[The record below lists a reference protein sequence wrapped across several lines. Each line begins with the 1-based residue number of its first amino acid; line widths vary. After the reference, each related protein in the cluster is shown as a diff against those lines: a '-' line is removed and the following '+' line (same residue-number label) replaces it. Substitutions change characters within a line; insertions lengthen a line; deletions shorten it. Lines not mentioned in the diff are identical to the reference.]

1 MNAKQKPPL
10 RWTGV
15 LFALAANMLLV
26 TVSRGLVQALGMPY
40 EFNVLE
46 TMVAPVVA
54 GVLTAFYVPYRGAM
68 HAFLGG
74 MISIPLLGLFV
85 LDGAWQF
92 AIFAGAFCT
101 LGGAI
106 TELLSRRRA

>member
-1 MNAKQKPPL
+1 MKQPL

-15 LFALAANMLLV
+15 LFAFAVNLLLV
-26 TVSRGLVQALGMPY
+26 TVTRGLVQVVEMPF
-40 EFNVLE
+40 EFNVLD
-46 TMVAPVVA
+46 TMVAPLVA
-54 GVLTAFYVPYRGAM
+54 GLLTAFYVGQRGAM

-74 MISIPLLGLFV
+74 MASVPV
-85 LDGAWQF
+85 LAFFIFDGAWQF

-106 TELLSRRRA
+106 TELALRRRG